1 MPQFLEGIG
10 NIIGEASP
18 NVHHPEGKAFL
29 DAFLGNRME
38 KQDESGRFAVNPL
51 TGDVELE
58 SPGGFKV
65 KASPIQRSVEGSFRF
80 GGPDPNM
87 MGRAP
92 EQALDE
98 ALGVN
103 PDLQYGPEALSAGRR
118 LMEQEVGDYLERNPY
133 GYR

>member
-1 MPQFLEGIG
+1 MPQFLEGFG
-10 NIIGEASP
+10 NVIGEASSY
-18 NVHHPEGKAFL
+18 VHGKDFL
-29 DAFLGNRME
+29 DAFLGNRLE

-65 KASPIQRSVEGSFRF
+65 KASPMQRSVEGSFRF
-80 GGPDPNM
+80 GGPDTSIM
-87 MGRAP
+87 SRAP
-92 EQALDE
+92 KQALDE

-103 PDLQYGPEALSAGRR
+103 PNLQYGPEPLSAGRR
-118 LMEQEVGDYLERNPY
+118 LMEQEIGNYLERNPY